1 MADKMTEKVEEAMA
15 PVAAEDQGQE
25 QQADKTELS
34 HLRKLSILIVMNTV
48 SLVQAFDATC
58 ICVVLPSLARELNA
72 SFSESLS
79 MGSVFL
85 LATAIAQPIF
95 AEIAHVVGRRPAY
108 IAALVIFILGTILCG
123 TANSSI
129 VLLAGRAVQG
139 IGSGGPQALSG
150 LIHTDMF
157 PIRQRSRLM
166 AYQNISWALGTIAGP
181 LVGGAVVENRDSHW
195 KWIFW
200 CTLPFLGSCLIGAM
214 FLLGYDKDQ
223 RNLRF
228 IKNLDWVG
236 ILLYIVAS
244 VCLLLPLTWGG
255 SRYPWRSA
263 PVIVPLIVSILT
275 FIGLGFYEK
284 GTERPM
290 FRKSMFKCRST
301 VLQFAGALIHGIVM
315 WMVLYYL
322 AVYFLGIKGQS
333 PLMTGVWALPAT
345 ITVAPMAAVVGFVA
359 SKTGR
364 YMCFMLS
371 GWTLL
376 VMIFGIMTILDK
388 DTPTSAIMIIT
399 LFVGIAMGLL
409 IPVMNI
415 GVQATVKRDGAGHA
429 ISMIYVLRTM
439 GQCLGIAIGIA
450 VFSVQLEKE
459 LEKLGVDAAQI
470 SNTLKMIKASVEQGN
485 LNQHEHM
492 MKAVAV
498 ALQRLW
504 MTASILAGLAL
515 ILCLFARCP
524 KLPKDSEAQDREE
537 SRPESGFCDTAI
549 GRVWYCFSDKI
560 TSLRPYL
567 HKATEEPNLGSD
579 AIVAPK

>member
-1 MADKMTEKVEEAMA
+1 MTTEKVQEAVA
-15 PVAAEDQGQE
+15 PVASQGQVQE
-25 QQADKTELS
+25 QHGDKPKLS
-34 HLRKLSILIVMNTV
+34 HLRKLSILLVMNTV

-108 IAALVIFILGTILCG
+108 IAALVIFILGTVLCG
-123 TANSSI
+123 TAASSI
-129 VLLAGRAVQG
+129 MLLAGRAVQG

-150 LIHTDMF
+150 MIHADLF
-157 PIRQRSRLM
+157 AIRERSRWM

-181 LVGGAVVENRDSHW
+181 LIGGAVVENKDSQW
-195 KWIFW
+195 RWIFW
-200 CTLPFLGSCLIGAM
+200 CTLPFLGSSLIGGM
-214 FLLGYDKDQ
+214 FLLGYDKEK
-223 RNLRF
+223 RNLRL

-236 ILLYIVAS
+236 IFLYIIAS
-244 VCLLLPLTWGG
+244 VSLLLPLTWGG
-255 SRYPWRSA
+255 SRFPWKSA
-263 PVIVPLIVSILT
+263 AVIVPLIISILA

-284 GTERPM
+284 TTKRPM
-290 FRKSMFKCRST
+290 FRKSMFRHRST
-301 VLQFAGALIHGIVM
+301 VLQFASATIHGILM

-359 SKTGR
+359 CKTGR
-364 YMCFMLS
+364 YMGFLLG
-371 GWTLL
+371 GWALL
-376 VMIFGIMTILDK
+376 VIMLGVMTILDK
-388 DTPTSAIMIIT
+388 DTPTWVILVIT
-399 LFVGIAMGLL
+399 LFLGIAMGLL

-415 GVQATVKRDGAGHA
+415 GVQATVDEEGAGHA

-439 GQCLGIAIGIA
+439 GQCMGIAIGIA

-459 LEKLGVDAAQI
+459 LGKMGLDTAQI
-470 SNTLKMIKASVEQGN
+470 SNALKMIKASVEQGS
-485 LNQHEHM
+485 LGQHEHM
-492 MKAVAV
+492 MNAVAK
-498 ALQRLW
+498 ALQCLW
-504 MTASILAGLAL
+504 MTGSLLAGLAL

-524 KLPKDSEAQDREE
+524 KLPEDSDAQVRAETTPE
-537 SRPESGFCDTAI
+537 SRFSDTAI
-549 GRVWYCFSDKI
+549 GRAWYCFSDKI
-560 TSLRPYL
+560 L
-567 HKATEEPNLGSD
+567 HKATGQSN
-579 AIVAPK
+579 

>member
-1 MADKMTEKVEEAMA
+1 MARKMTEKVEEGIT
-15 PVAAEDQGQE
+15 PVAVDDQGQE
-25 QQADKTELS
+25 QHADKTELS

-72 SFSESLS
+72 SFSEGLS

-108 IAALVIFILGTILCG
+108 IAALAIFITGTVFCG

-129 VLLAGRAVQG
+129 MLLVGRAVQG
-139 IGSGGPQALSG
+139 VGSGGPQALSG

-157 PIRQRSRLM
+157 PIRQRSRLL
-166 AYQNISWALGTIAGP
+166 AYQNVSWALGTIAGP
-181 LVGGAVVENRDSHW
+181 LVGGAVVQNRDSHW

-200 CTLPFLGSCLIGAM
+200 CTLPLLGSCLIGAM
-214 FLLGYDKDQ
+214 FLLGYDQDQ

-228 IKNLDWVG
+228 IKNLDWMG
-236 ILLYIVAS
+236 ILLYIIAS
-244 VCLLLPLTWGG
+244 VSLLLPLTWGG
-255 SRYPWRSA
+255 SRYPWRST
-263 PVIVPLIVSILT
+263 PVIVPLIISTLA
-275 FIGLGFYEK
+275 FIGLGFFENK
-284 GTERPM
+284 TERAM
-290 FRKSMFKCRST
+290 FRKSMFQCRST

-322 AVYFLGIKGQS
+322 AVYFLGIKCQS

-364 YMCFMLS
+364 YMGFMLS

-376 VMIFGIMTILDK
+376 IIIFGSMTILDK
-388 DTPTSAIMIIT
+388 DTSTSAVLIIT

-409 IPVMNI
+409 IPVMTI
-415 GVQATVKRDGAGHA
+415 GVQATVKGDGAGHA

-439 GQCLGIAIGIA
+439 GQCLGIAIGIT

-459 LEKLGVDAAQI
+459 IKKMGVDADQT
-470 SNTLKMIKASVEQGN
+470 SNILKMIKASVEQGN
-485 LNQHEHM
+485 LDQHEHM
-492 MKAVAV
+492 MNAVTV

-504 MTASILAGLAL
+504 MAASILAGLAL

-537 SRPESGFCDTAI
+537 PRPEHGFWDTAI
-549 GRVWYCFSDKI
+549 GQVWHCFSSKI
-560 TSLRPYL
+560 TSVRPCL
-567 HKATEEPNLGSD
+567 HKATEQPDLGSG